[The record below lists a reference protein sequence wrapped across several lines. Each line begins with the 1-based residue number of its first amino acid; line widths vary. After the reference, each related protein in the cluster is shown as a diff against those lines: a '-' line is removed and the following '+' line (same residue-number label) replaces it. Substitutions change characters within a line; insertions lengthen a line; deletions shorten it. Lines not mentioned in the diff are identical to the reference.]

1 MRTLLATA
9 ALLALAACGSDGAA
23 DDNQAAAPAGNAA
36 AAAAGARLMPRV
48 TAAMAVLLAD
58 PASALYSGVREG
70 SAGSVCGS
78 IAVPRTDGTHSP
90 PVPFVVT
97 PEGVALLS
105 ATPQLGWD
113 APEDPFPPAYARWC
127 ATPEELEEM
136 RARIAA
142 SPAPPPPDEELPP
155 PAEELPLEDQP
166 APPPPPK
173 AETRVPPPPPRPPV
187 TPWEPADPNDV
198 SFTNQ
203 VRRPDQ

>member
-1 MRTLLATA
+1 MRTLSLTA
-9 ALLALAACGSDGAA
+9 SLLALAACNSDGSP
-23 DDNQAAAPAGNAA
+23 DNNQAAVPAANAA
-36 AAAAGARLMPRV
+36 AAAADARLTPRV
-48 TAAMAVLLAD
+48 LAAMAVLLAD
-58 PASALYSGVREG
+58 PGSALYSSVREG
-70 SAGSVCGS
+70 SAGSICGS

-97 PEGVALLS
+97 PEGVALLR

-127 ATPEELEEM
+127 ATPQELEEM

-142 SPAPPPPDEELPP
+142 SRAPPPDEELPP

-166 APPPPPK
+166 APPPPPP
-173 AETRVPPPPPRPPV
+173 AQTRVPPAPRTPPV